1 MKKLSAIILS
11 LVIAFSVTACSSG
24 NNEESKPVE
33 SKIAETETTESV
45 NIKENMDSVL
55 EHKKFEGIVYLTKDN
70 SVIYQSATGK
80 DEKGND
86 LKVDSIMYIGSISKQ
101 FCSAAILM
109 LRDQGKL
116 SLDNTLDTYYPE
128 YTAGKNITLKN
139 LLSMRSGI
147 PDMVVKTPEAALQV
161 EDVSSDKT
169 EEENVAAIKEWIFKQ
184 PLVSEPDTTFEYC
197 NANYFLLSNIVEQVS
212 GENYYDFISKNI
224 FEPLN
229 MTNSGFLNDVKNN
242 SEWGLTYDT
251 FVVGEDAI
259 GLTKGAG
266 DMVSNAED
274 MDK

>member
-197 NANYFLLSNIVEQVS
+197 NANYFLLS
-212 GENYYDFISKNI
+212 GSKI
-224 FEPLN
+224 FLLIK
-229 MTNSGFLNDVKNN
+229 S
-242 SEWGLTYDT
+242 
-251 FVVGEDAI
+251 
-259 GLTKGAG
+259 
-266 DMVSNAED
+266 
-274 MDK
+274 

>member
-116 SLDNTLDTYYPE
+116 SLDNTLDT
-128 YTAGKNITLKN
+128 
-139 LLSMRSGI
+139 
-147 PDMVVKTPEAALQV
+147 
-161 EDVSSDKT
+161 
-169 EEENVAAIKEWIFKQ
+169 
-184 PLVSEPDTTFEYC
+184 
-197 NANYFLLSNIVEQVS
+197 
-212 GENYYDFISKNI
+212 
-224 FEPLN
+224 
-229 MTNSGFLNDVKNN
+229 
-242 SEWGLTYDT
+242 
-251 FVVGEDAI
+251 
-259 GLTKGAG
+259 
-266 DMVSNAED
+266 
-274 MDK
+274 